1 MTLDALHRMSLRR
14 VLIAVL
20 LIGVLLGGLVQVLM
34 TWRTAEAAA
43 NAAFDRSLFGAIKA
57 IDANVSTESGGLG
70 VELPY
75 MLFEF
80 FELTASG
87 PVYYRVAT
95 EDGLVEIGSPDLP
108 MPSRRLEDRQPD
120 FVTLEYQGVPVRV
133 GTYARPLAKPI
144 GERANER
151 LLIQVAEPLSSRS
164 EFSRQLILSAVA
176 RDVLLALFAAA
187 MVAAAVTWSLRPLR
201 QLRQEVASRAPD
213 DLSPID
219 TARVPADVLPL
230 VEAMNQH
237 VVRYRDL
244 LANQR
249 RFLDD
254 ASHQLRTPLAT
265 LLTQL
270 SYAQRESEP
279 ARVRETLDAMRLQLK
294 HTIRQTNQMLALARA
309 DTYELATQA
318 TDLSA
323 LAGAVTRRWWASA
336 REQEVDLG
344 FEPAPTPAWAAL
356 QPELLEEAISNLI
369 DNALR
374 HTPAGGRVTVRVQAR
389 PDAVCLHVGD
399 TGPGIPDAELASAG
413 QRFFRASNRQGTGS
427 GLGLAIVGSIAK
439 RHGGSLFLARDPNE
453 GGLLATIE
461 LPVRRNG

>member
-1 MTLDALHRMSLRR
+1 MM
-14 VLIAVL
+14 
-20 LIGVLLGGLVQVLM
+20 LVV
-34 TWRTAEAAA
+34 
-43 NAAFDRSLFGAIKA
+43 GAGA
-57 IDANVSTESGGLG
+57 
-70 VELPY
+70 
-75 MLFEF
+75 
-80 FELTASG
+80 
-87 PVYYRVAT
+87 
-95 EDGLVEIGSPDLP
+95 
-108 MPSRRLEDRQPD
+108 
-120 FVTLEYQGVPVRV
+120 V
-133 GTYARPLAKPI
+133 GT
-144 GERANER
+144 
-151 LLIQVAEPLSSRS
+151 
-164 EFSRQLILSAVA
+164 ILSAYLTAAKREPVKLYVRDKDLGALQTVQDIRVEHAGAAYPPIVA
-176 RDVLLALFAAA
+176 PKPVLTRSLALDDIDYLLICVKFPNLDDLLTQIGSVPARCTLVSTLNGIGALRHIRERFPQA
-187 MVAAAVTWSLRPLR
+187 REASDLRPLEMGS
-201 QLRQEVASRAPD
+201 L
-213 DLSPID
+213 
-219 TARVPADVLPL
+219 PADIQPL
-230 VEAMNQH
+230 VDAVNQQ
-237 VVRYRDL
+237 
-244 LANQR
+244 LARTQALMEHR
-249 RFLDD
+249 RGFIDD

-427 GLGLAIVGSIAK
+427 GLGRCSSVMVSPTGAPSI
-439 RHGGSLFLARDPNE
+439 SLMP
-453 GGLLATIE
+453 ATTKPTSPHWSV
-461 LPVRRNG
+461 LSGTDFGMNRPSLSTWWLRPVDITRILSPTVSEPFMTRTSETTPT